1 MNVLHMHNCSLQ
13 VEHNY
18 RILHL
23 EASAVCVCVR
33 ILHGQLLLLSKR
45 LDGIVIVGV
54 SEVK

>member
-1 MNVLHMHNCSLQ
+1 MNVLHMHNCSFQ

>member
-23 EASAVCVCVR
+23 EASAVCVRV
-33 ILHGQLLLLSKR
+33 LHGQLLLLSKR